1 MNISKAIRISVLIAT
16 SSSVYAEGVDP
27 FATSENDDLV
37 AGNMSNLTASLD
49 FIYQGT
55 YIPEL
60 RHIQSNE
67 LFENN
72 AIVDSQIKWTIS
84 DDAKIKTRGMVSY
97 NYKQLGGN
105 SSDES
110 DIKALE
116 YYYEHRLSKAG
127 HYVSVGRKNLGWS
140 AGFQWRPA
148 DLIDNGF
155 TTKNF
160 DSMDPARYSGI
171 DQIQYEMTG
180 SVVDYSLLLS
190 THDESFYRGKQIAS
204 KISFKRFIDGSLFY
218 AKVGDYSEKFG
229 LALDGNLPWATTFV
243 LEAVQVE
250 IDKSNLT
257 DPFYFGRTLESLS
270 GIGSY
275 QDIFLGLTRYIDDKQ
290 RFSVEYF
297 HNGRG
302 FRHGMQEQMIDQS
315 VSHYM
320 KSGGG
325 SLFIDSKIFEEQYL
339 GRNYLYAAYTGF
351 HSGYEAQVKPSVLV
365 NMDDG
370 SYIGS
375 LSVKKEFGGNSE
387 LLIKANYYHGG
398 KESDFGSISPGISF
412 GVSYLLHIF

>member
-1 MNISKAIRISVLIAT
+1 MNLSRAIHISLLLAT
-16 SSSVYAEGVDP
+16 SASVYADGVDP
-27 FATSENDDLV
+27 FATTGNDEPL
-37 AGNMSNLTASLD
+37 ASNMSNLTASLD

-60 RHIQSNE
+60 RHIQNND

-72 AIVDSQIKWTIS
+72 GIVDSEIKWAIS
-84 DDAKIKTRGMVSY
+84 EDAKIQTRGMISFGMKDL
-97 NYKQLGGN
+97 NGN
-105 SSDES
+105 SSHES

-116 YYYEHRLSKAG
+116 YYYEHRLSEAG

-160 DSMDPARYSGI
+160 DSLDPTRYAGI
-171 DQIQYEMTG
+171 DQAQYEMIG
-180 SVVDYSLLLS
+180 NVVDYSVLVS
-190 THDESFYRGKQIAS
+190 THDENFFRGKQIAS
-204 KISFKRFIDGSLFY
+204 KISFKRFIDSSLLY

-229 LALDGNLPWATTFV
+229 LTLDANLPWATTFV
-243 LEAVQVE
+243 LEAVQVK
-250 IDKSNLT
+250 IDKNNLT
-257 DPFYFGRTLESLS
+257 DPFYFGKTLESLS
-270 GIGSY
+270 GIDSY
-275 QDIFLGLTRYIDDKQ
+275 QDVFLGFTRYIDDKQ
-290 RFSVEYF
+290 RFSIEYF

-302 FRHGMQEQMIDQS
+302 FHHGMQQQMIDQS
-315 VSHYM
+315 VNHYM
-320 KSGGG
+320 KSGGRN
-325 SLFIDSKIFEEQYL
+325 LLIDSSIFEEQYL

-351 HSGYEAQVKPSVLV
+351 HDGYEIQVKPSVLV
-365 NMDDG
+365 NMDDD

-398 KESDFGSISPGISF
+398 KDSDFGSISPGVSF